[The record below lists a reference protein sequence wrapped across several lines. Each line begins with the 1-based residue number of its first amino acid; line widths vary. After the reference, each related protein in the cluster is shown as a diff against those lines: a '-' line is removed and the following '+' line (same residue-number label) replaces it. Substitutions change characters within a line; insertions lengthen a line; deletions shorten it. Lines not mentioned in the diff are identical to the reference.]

1 MARKKFRPQKYS
13 RQPYSERSFYEQS
26 YSKDRH
32 YSLEQI
38 DLLNIIRGGEDT
50 YLELKVRFT
59 NSEKIIAEV
68 VALAN
73 TGGGAIIFGVNDN
86 HKIEGVDDP
95 DGIEERLRQICAQ
108 DITPPVLP
116 FIDKVA
122 FDNGRRILVL
132 EVDDTSAPHYA
143 FDQRYYIRDG
153 SSKREAT
160 TEEIM
165 RLYARLKPIGFETI
179 PLPETSVEDIDEAFV
194 WDYIRACQG
203 EQFRSVSYPTKDA
216 LKEMRLAVDYND
228 KTVLK
233 VSGLVLFGSE
243 TGIINHF
250 PRCRVELKRYSG
262 RDTTAP
268 LIEAATFYG
277 NIAALLERSCG
288 FIKRYCDL
296 WHSPI
301 PKKEKGQRG
310 VAVARGNYCSDAVEE
325 VVANAILH
333 RDYNSLQ
340 PVRISIFD
348 ERIEVT
354 NPIATTA
361 VSKRLL
367 ELYGLKNRVNPQ
379 LEGFFHSGWYIH
391 PQKTL
396 SLLNARRLNLEITG
410 KELKILQTREEFKV
424 ELPAA

>member
-32 YSLEQI
+32 CSLEQI

-95 DGIEERLRQICAQ
+95 DSIEERLRQICAH
-108 DITPPVLP
+108 DITPPVFP

-122 FDNGRRILVL
+122 FDNGKRILVL
-132 EVDDTSAPHYA
+132 EVDGTSAPHYA
-143 FDQRYYIRDG
+143 FDQRYYIREG
-153 SSKREAT
+153 ASKREAT

-165 RLYARLKPIGFETI
+165 RLYARLKPTGFESL
-179 PLPETSVEDIDEAFV
+179 PLLETGIQDIDEAFV
-194 WDYIRACQG
+194 WDYIRKCQG
-203 EQFRSVSYPTKDA
+203 EQFRAGSYPTRDA

-228 KTVLK
+228 TTVLK
-233 VSGLVLFGSE
+233 VSGLVLFGNE
-243 TGIINHF
+243 TGIIKHF

-262 RDTTAP
+262 EDTSAP
-268 LIEAATFYG
+268 LVEAVTFYG
-277 NIAALLERSCG
+277 NIASLIERSCS

-301 PKKEKGQRG
+301 PKRERSVRG
-310 VAVARGNYCSDAVEE
+310 VAIARGNYCSAAIDEIL
-325 VVANAILH
+325 ANALVH
-333 RDYNSLQ
+333 RDYNSPQ
-340 PVRISIFD
+340 PVKVNIFD
-348 ERIEVT
+348 QKIEIA
-354 NPIATTA
+354 NPITTTSL
-361 VSKRLL
+361 SKRLL

-379 LEGFFHSGWYIH
+379 LECFLHSGCYITQNS
-391 PQKTL
+391 P
-396 SLLNARRLNLEITG
+396 SLLGVRKLHLEITG
-410 KELKILQTREEFKV
+410 REVKILQSREEFKV
-424 ELPAA
+424 ELPAV